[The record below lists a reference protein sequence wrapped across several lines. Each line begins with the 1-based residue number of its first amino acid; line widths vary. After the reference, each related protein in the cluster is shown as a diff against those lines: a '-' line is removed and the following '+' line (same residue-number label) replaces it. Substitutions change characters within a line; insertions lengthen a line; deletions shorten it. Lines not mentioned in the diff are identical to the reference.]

1 MQARL
6 QGLFCLTAFVAFGA
20 GCATT
25 GTDNN
30 DGRSARL
37 PTGITLLDS
46 DRDQCAGSVAIDE
59 SVIANA
65 ARSDLVIQQGQNATF
80 QVDGDN
86 DEDIEIEWTCVGT
99 ASTDRNAVVCPDET
113 SYVRITR
120 GTGDDFLLECYGD
133 RDPSAGNTRR

>member
-1 MQARL
+1 
-6 QGLFCLTAFVAFGA
+6 LFCLTAFVAFGA
-20 GCATT
+20 GCVTT
-25 GTDNN
+25 GTDDN

-37 PTGITLLDS
+37 PTGVTLLDS
-46 DRDQCAGSVAIDE
+46 DRDECAGSVAIDD

-86 DEDIEIEWTCVGT
+86 DEDIEIEWTCVG
-99 ASTDRNAVVCPDET
+99 AADTDRNATACPDET

-120 GTGDDFLLECYGD
+120 GAGDDFLLECF
-133 RDPSAGNTRR
+133 GNRGSSSGSSRR